1 VGSWNRVWI
10 FFVIVAVGLVLSWG
24 QVGRKAEQRLGAD
37 PSRLLQTESPCQPQH
52 APCAA
57 SGAAF
62 ALVLG
67 PDGPRALQLR
77 AVGEPRPELSE
88 VRVRGAGRAAAE
100 WRLVAEPLGPAAWRL
115 PLPEEAAS
123 AGVEV
128 QVRLAR
134 PAVAALFPLGRGAG
148 Q

>member
-1 VGSWNRVWI
+1 MGSWNRVWI

-24 QVGRKAEQRLGAD
+24 QIGRKAEQRLGAD
-37 PSRLLQTESPCQPQH
+37 PSRLLQTESPCQPRR

-57 SGAAF
+57 TGAAF

-77 AVGEPRPELSE
+77 AVGEPGPELAE
-88 VRVRGAGRAAAE
+88 VRVRATGKAAE
-100 WRLVAEPLGPAAWRL
+100 WSLVAEPLGPDAWRL
-115 PLPEEAAS
+115 PLPEEAAG
-123 AGVEV
+123 AGVEL